1 MKWVVGFVVWLVL
14 VIAAVSYPVLVDMGA
29 VGAGFVAKEVC
40 SCVLLGGRDYAACRA
55 DLPGDLGLERVGS
68 EPLASGDGV
77 RAWAPF
83 GLATRVARG
92 DREHGCTLE

>member
-14 VIAAVSYPVLVDMGA
+14 VLAAVSYPVLVDMGS
-29 VGAGFVAKEVC
+29 VGAGLVAKEVC
-40 SCVLLGGRDYAACRA
+40 SCMVLGGRDYASCRA
-55 DLPGDLGLERVGS
+55 DLRGDLGLERVGS

-77 RAWAPF
+77 RAWAPL

-92 DREHGCTLE
+92 TPERGCTLD